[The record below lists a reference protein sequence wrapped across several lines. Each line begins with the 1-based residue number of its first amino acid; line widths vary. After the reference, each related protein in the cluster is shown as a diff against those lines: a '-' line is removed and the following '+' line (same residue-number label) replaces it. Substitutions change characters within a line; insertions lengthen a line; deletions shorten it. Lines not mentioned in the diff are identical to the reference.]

1 MKGGGL
7 PRVVGGNTHTFH
19 PCERTLLVLPIWP
32 IYPINS
38 LPLGGVVGL
47 STPGNFAIY
56 SAQMISSPLEGNTVK
71 PLLSIQRQALEAKG
85 FCEFVDDDIQSGDSP
100 KCKKDIELFGVSTI
114 EQFGDWFSKVI
125 TIPSVVAMY
134 PAEFTPRDRGCLSTN
149 RIALFPE
156 PIVLRP
162 MTFGHLFSGRWGMIS
177 QYYVS
182 NIVQSKVTKP
192 NALSSLSVLHMRYIS
207 LIPSGTYDSTRV
219 ALPTVELAPKKAP
232 S

>member
-1 MKGGGL
+1 MWEGAYPSCRGL
-7 PRVVGGNTHTFH
+7 I
-19 PCERTLLVLPIWP
+19 LA
-32 IYPINS
+32 YS
-38 LPLGGVVGL
+38 LPW
-47 STPGNFAIY
+47 
-56 SAQMISSPLEGNTVK
+56 SSWSCGCRVAFGAF
-71 PLLSIQRQALEAKG
+71 SIVAL
-85 FCEFVDDDIQSGDSP
+85 DSLVQ
-100 KCKKDIELFGVSTI
+100 ELFGVSTI

-134 PAEFTPRDRGCLSTN
+134 PTEFTPRDRGCLSTN

-219 ALPTVELAPKKAP
+219 ALPTVELAPKKAL

>member
-1 MKGGGL
+1 MKGRGL

-19 PCERTLLVLPIWP
+19 PCERTLLVLLIWP

-56 SAQMISSPLEGNTVK
+56 SAQMISSPLEGN
-71 PLLSIQRQALEAKG
+71 
-85 FCEFVDDDIQSGDSP
+85 
-100 KCKKDIELFGVSTI
+100 ELFGVSTI

-134 PAEFTPRDRGCLSTN
+134 PTEFTPRDRGCLSTN